1 MYHINTCKGKFLRYF
16 SCRDIC
22 NVGNGRYFS
31 RESLEIFDKE
41 DTRGKSDFSWYYEI
55 FYNEVE
61 IFHCGRGDL
70 TEVGLKVQK
79 AFKRCIMISSRNLT
93 PPKFIS
99 TKMLKEKTK
108 SHIYLC
114 QNIPN
119 QTIHK
124 P

>member
-1 MYHINTCKGKFLRYF
+1 MYHINTCKQHFKGKFLRYF

-31 RESLEIFDKE
+31 RGSLEIFDKE

-70 TEVGLKVQK
+70 TEVGLKIQK

-93 PPKFIS
+93 PPKKIFFIS
-99 TKMLKEKTK
+99 TKMFKKK
-108 SHIYLC
+108 
-114 QNIPN
+114 N
-119 QTIHK
+119 
-124 P
+124 